1 MENLSDENPPN
12 ENTQPNPQIKQQIT
26 QIVDTEANKTE
37 ETKIITKN
45 LFQKFKSFTL
55 DVAIVVIGVSLS
67 IWFNDI
73 VTHYNQ
79 QKEVKKFLL
88 GLQADFVGD
97 IKEMEE
103 DKVAYWRNDKVFGY
117 IGSLKKGQTADLD
130 SVDKY
135 DNSIFSNVS
144 LISNDSRFQGFKS
157 AGKMGLI
164 EDDLLQNDILDLYQE
179 DIVILLLSTD
189 HLIKEKEKFRSYIK
203 ENKIRLTDST
213 NNMKTLLASEYIVN
227 TARYEFSGIKGVI
240 NKYDIC
246 INKMKKISQAIE
258 NKYK

>member
-103 DKVAYWRNDKVFGY
+103 DKVDRK
-117 IGSLKKGQTADLD
+117 
-130 SVDKY
+130 SV
-135 DNSIFSNVS
+135 V
-144 LISNDSRFQGFKS
+144 
-157 AGKMGLI
+157 
-164 EDDLLQNDILDLYQE
+164 
-179 DIVILLLSTD
+179 
-189 HLIKEKEKFRSYIK
+189 
-203 ENKIRLTDST
+203 
-213 NNMKTLLASEYIVN
+213 
-227 TARYEFSGIKGVI
+227 
-240 NKYDIC
+240 
-246 INKMKKISQAIE
+246 
-258 NKYK
+258 